1 MLSSV
6 AGIYTILD
14 RETGKL
20 YVGKANAYG
29 GIGKGGIWGRWESYA
44 KTGHGGNKQLIEL
57 LENNPERKQ
66 DFLFRYYVLYPK
78 QLLMMKY
85 SILKIFIRK
94 SWVHVNTGI
103 MRISNF

>member
-44 KTGHGGNKQLIEL
+44 KTGHGSNKQLIEL

-66 DFLFRYYVLYPK
+66 DFLF
-78 QLLMMKY
+78 
-85 SILKIFIRK
+85 SILRTLPKTITNDEILEIENIYKVKLGTREYGY
-94 SWVHVNTGI
+94 N
-103 MRISNF
+103 SN